1 MSKSA
6 KPRKKKPSV
15 IPAVKERRQMFRE
28 QTELSEKVHG
38 ALTECRNSFSKLL
51 TEIEPVKAE
60 LSEALLNELAQIESR
75 FDKDIA
81 VFETETKE
89 NDGKVIAAIELAFKD
104 DKVDIEKKFAI
115 MQDVITYQEI
125 TERVLNY
132 MAQTSDDLGDF
143 IKRAN
148 EYLATQPTKTQE

>member
-15 IPAVKERRQMFRE
+15 MPAVKERRQMLRE
-28 QTELSEKVHG
+28 QRELSEKVHE
-38 ALTECRNSFSKLL
+38 ALSECRNSFNKLL
-51 TEIEPVKAE
+51 TEIEPVRPELNEALTNE
-60 LSEALLNELAQIESR
+60 LSQIESR
-75 FDKDIA
+75 FDKDMA
-81 VFETETKE
+81 SFETETKE
-89 NDGKVIAAIELAFKD
+89 NDGKVILAVETAYKD
-104 DKVDIEKKFAI
+104 DKIDIEKKFAI

-132 MAQTSDDLGDF
+132 MAQTSDDVGEF
-143 IKRAN
+143 ITRAN